1 MVEKESKAVEQRII
15 QKNNDYKTIQNYNT
29 EELNTGTRDVSEM
42 SDDER
47 IDYAAERIL
56 KKYRKAFE
64 TLAK

>member
-1 MVEKESKAVEQRII
+1 MEQRII

>member
-1 MVEKESKAVEQRII
+1 MEQRII
-15 QKNNDYKTIQNYNT
+15 QKNNDCKTIQNYNT

-47 IDYAAERIL
+47 IDYVAERIL
-56 KKYRKAFE
+56 NKYRSAFE